1 MSKTETLANST
12 KAFFALLGAGLW
24 ETETQLMPLGE
35 IDFTEIYRLAKE
47 QSVVGLVAAGMNHV
61 VDTKIPKQDLLQF
74 IGATLQMEERN
85 KAMNSFVGV
94 IVDRMRKAGIY
105 TLLVKGQGVALCY
118 ERPLWR
124 SSGDVDFYL
133 SKENFKKAKAFFRPL
148 VESFDP
154 DNDYSSHIN
163 MSYDSWVVEI
173 HANQH
178 CGLSSRI
185 DKVLDTIHSDL
196 FSGGSIRS
204 CNIGD
209 TQVFLPSPDND
220 IIIVFTH
227 FLNHFYRGGLGVR
240 QICDWSRLLWTYR
253 DSINQKLLHNRL
265 RSMGLL
271 TEWKAFGAFA
281 VEYLGMPEDAM
292 PFYEKTKSFK
302 RKAER
307 IKDFVLE
314 VGNFGHNRDTSYYG
328 NHSLIL
334 RKTISFNR
342 RLKDL
347 IHHAAIFPLDSIRF
361 LIGITCK
368 GLRSFAHGE

>member
-1 MSKTETLANST
+1 MSKTESLTNNV
-12 KAFFALLGAGLW
+12 KAFFALLRAGLW
-24 ETETQLMPLGE
+24 ETDVRLSPFGK
-35 IDFTEIYRLAKE
+35 IDYSEVYRLAEE
-47 QSVVGLVAAGMNHV
+47 QSVVGLVAAGLNHV
-61 VDTKIPKQDLLQF
+61 IDTKVPRQDLLKF

-85 KAMNSFVGV
+85 KAMNYFIGV
-94 IVDRMRKAGIY
+94 IVNKMRTACIY

-133 SKENFKKAKAFFRPL
+133 SKESFTRAKTFFRPL
-148 VESFDP
+148 AESLDP

-163 MSYDSWVVEI
+163 MSLDSWVVEI

-196 FSGGSIRS
+196 FNWGNIRS
-204 CNIGD
+204 CIIGD

-253 DSINQKLLHNRL
+253 DSINQKLLNKRL

-271 TEWKAFGAFA
+271 TEWKAFGSFA

-302 RKAER
+302 RKAGR
-307 IKDFVLE
+307 IKDFVME
-314 VGNFGHNRDTSYYG
+314 VGNFGHNRNNSYYG
-328 NHSLIL
+328 NHSLIV
-334 RKTISFNR
+334 RKAISFGR

-347 IHHAAIFPLDSIRF
+347 VHHSAIFPLDSVRF

>member
-24 ETETQLMPLGE
+24 ETDLQLLPLGE
-35 IDFTEIYRLAKE
+35 IDYTEIYRLAEE

-61 VDTKIPKQDLLQF
+61 VDIKIPKQDLLQF
-74 IGATLQMEERN
+74 IGATLQMEDRN
-85 KAMNSFVGV
+85 KAMNYFIGV
-94 IVDRMRKAGIY
+94 IVDKMHKAGIY

-133 SKENFKKAKAFFRPL
+133 SQEHFTKAKAFFRPL

-163 MSYDSWVVEI
+163 MSYDPWVVEI

-196 FSGGSIRS
+196 FSGGNIRS

-240 QICDWSRLLWTYR
+240 QICDWSRLLWTYK
-253 DSINQKLLHNRL
+253 DSINLHLLKDRL
-265 RSMGLL
+265 HSMGLQ

-281 VEYLGMPEDAM
+281 VEYLGMPKDAM
-292 PFYEKTKSFK
+292 PFYENSGKWS
-302 RKAER
+302 RKAKKINR
-307 IKDFVLE
+307 FIIE
-314 VGNFGHNRDTSYYG
+314 VGNFGHNREAAYNENQPRFVRKALSY
-328 NHSLIL
+328 S
-334 RKTISFNR
+334 R
-342 RLKDL
+342 RIEDL
-347 IHHAAIFPLDSIRF
+347 FHHASIFPFDSIRF
-361 LIGITCK
+361 LFGITFK